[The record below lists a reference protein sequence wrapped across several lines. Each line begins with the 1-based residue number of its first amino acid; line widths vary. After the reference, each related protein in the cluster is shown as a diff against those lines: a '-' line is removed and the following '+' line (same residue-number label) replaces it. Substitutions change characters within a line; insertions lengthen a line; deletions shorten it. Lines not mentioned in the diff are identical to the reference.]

1 MAIVDPFIQELEY
14 EGGLTRKA
22 LERIPTGKLGFKP
35 HPKSMTIG
43 QLGSHLAETL
53 EWTSAITENSEFDF
67 VPEEYTPKA
76 ARSTA
81 EILAAFDASLK
92 AAKEALRTLSDV
104 GCKEPWTFKTSGKVV
119 FQLPRIAVVRSMILS
134 HSYHHRGQLT
144 VYLRLLDIPVPSIY
158 GPSADES

>member
-1 MAIVDPFIQELEY
+1 MAIIDPFIHELEY
-14 EGGLTRKA
+14 EAGLTRKA
-22 LERIPTGKLGFKP
+22 LERIPSDKLEFKP

-53 EWTSAITENSEFDF
+53 EWTSAITESAEFDF
-67 VPEEYTPKA
+67 VPEEYTPKIA
-76 ARSTA
+76 KNTGD
-81 EILAAFDASLK
+81 ILAAFDANLL
-92 AAKEALRTLSDV
+92 ATKEALRTLTDKA
-104 GCKEPWTFKTSGKVV
+104 CMEPWTFKISGKVV
-119 FQLPRIAVVRSMILS
+119 FTLPRIAVVRSMIFS